1 MKRFFGGLLSADYT
15 GVLITFLLFIALRLL
30 LSIAAAPTTFL
41 FSNEARGKLRPL
53 VLVLVLLFVL
63 LILVLLRSPW
73 GWRRWRWWSSRRL

>member
-53 VLVLVLLFVL
+53 ALLALLLFVL
-63 LILVLLRSPW
+63 VLLVLLRSP
-73 GWRRWRWWSSRRL
+73 

>member
-1 MKRFFGGLLSADYT
+1 MKQSFLWGLLSADAT

-53 VLVLVLLFVL
+53 VLVLVLVL
-63 LILVLLRSPW
+63 LVLVLLVVLRSP
-73 GWRRWRWWSSRRL
+73 

>member
-1 MKRFFGGLLSADYT
+1 MKQRFLWGLLSADYT

-53 VLVLVLLFVL
+53 VALVVLLVLLVL
-63 LILVLLRSPW
+63 LVVLVLLRSP
-73 GWRRWRWWSSRRL
+73 